1 MLYHKI
7 MKRAILLLFF
17 GCFSCLFSFAQG
29 NLQFNQV
36 LTISSTDQTVPAGK
50 VWKIES
56 YQQQNV
62 AISTTGPTVSCGD
75 LSRPRPYYIDGVYYH
90 DIKSSGWGSASV
102 LYIAQNTFPIW
113 LKAGQTCRTTC
124 VGDFLSVLEFNIVP

>member
-7 MKRAILLLFF
+7 MKRVILLLFF

-50 VWKIES
+50 VWKLES
-56 YQQQNV
+56 YQQQSV
-62 AISTTGPTVSCGD
+62 GISTSSPITSCGD
-75 LSRPRPYYIDGVYYH
+75 LSRVRPYYIDGLAYN
-90 DIKSSGWGSASV
+90 DIKGTGSGLSNV
-102 LYIAQNTFPIW
+102 LYIPQNTFPIW